1 MELSGAP
8 SHGAVTEWERDDLA
22 GAVAWLG
29 RVLRIAVEHQMRLVA
44 PVSNALARLL
54 HQMGE
59 EAFTSAWR
67 QAFAGEAAPLSL
79 LQAARERL
87 ET

>member
-29 RVLRIAVEHQMRLVA
+29 RALRIAVEHRMRQVA
-44 PVSNALARLL
+44 PVSNDLARLL
-54 HQMGE
+54 QQMGE
-59 EAFTSAWR
+59 EAFTRAWQ
-67 QAFAGEAAPLSL
+67 QAFAGEAPPPLL
-79 LQAARERL
+79 LQLAKEQL
-87 ET
+87 EN